1 MTPRAP
7 ATATVADATTSSTAG
22 NTSVGNTAVGNT
34 AVDQLDQLDQRF
46 AAGDPD
52 ALRLAYDAHG
62 SMIYTYCVRKV
73 GSDRA
78 PDVTQ
83 EVFVAAWRAQER
95 FDPTK
100 GGLAPWLMGIA
111 KYRCVDALRQAGR
124 RSVEQPASETLL
136 AEPGDAAT
144 HGVVDRVADR
154 MLLAEAL
161 DSLDERARR
170 CLELAYYHQLTH
182 TEVAAATG
190 VPLGTVKS
198 DIRRGLARLRYRLD
212 AEEGPDTREGSAS

>member
-1 MTPRAP
+1 MTPSAP
-7 ATATVADATTSSTAG
+7 PAAVATPAAP
-22 NTSVGNTAVGNT
+22 SVT
-34 AVDQLDQLDQRF
+34 DDERDDLDRRF

-62 SMIYTYCVRKV
+62 SMIYTFCVRKV

-83 EVFVAAWRAQER
+83 EVFVAAWRSQRR

-111 KYRCVDALRQAGR
+111 KFRCVDALRRDGR
-124 RSVEQPASETLL
+124 HAPERSVGDEWSLADGSAPAGPEPASDPDT
-136 AEPGDAAT
+136 
-144 HGVVDRVADR
+144 DRLADR

-161 DSLDERARR
+161 ETLDERARR

-182 TEVAAATG
+182 TEISAATG
-190 VPLGTVKS
+190 MPLGTVKS
-198 DIRRGLARLRYRLD
+198 DIRRSLARLRYHLEDDLD
-212 AEEGPDTREGSAS
+212 PQTSDEGSAR

>member
-1 MTPRAP
+1 MTPSAP
-7 ATATVADATTSSTAG
+7 PAAVAIPVAPPVSETAHDT
-22 NTSVGNTAVGNT
+22 
-34 AVDQLDQLDQRF
+34 LDRRF

-62 SMIYTYCVRKV
+62 SMIYTFCVRKV

-111 KYRCVDALRQAGR
+111 KFRCVDALRRDGR
-124 RSVEQPASETLL
+124 HAPERSVGDEWALADDSAPGGPGPASD
-136 AEPGDAAT
+136 PAT
-144 HGVVDRVADR
+144 DRLADR

-161 DSLDERARR
+161 ETLDERARR
-170 CLELAYYHQLTH
+170 CLQLAYYHQLTH
-182 TEVAAATG
+182 TEIATATG

-198 DIRRGLARLRYRLD
+198 DIRRGLARLRYHLEDDLD
-212 AEEGPDTREGSAS
+212 PHTNDEGSAR